1 MKRRKKGN
9 SMEQIR
15 KVSVILPAY
24 NAEKYIENTMES
36 LVNQT
41 LQEIEIIAI
50 NDGSKDKTLEI
61 LREFETNHL
70 NVKVIDKKNEGAWKA
85 RMVGIKEAKGEYI
98 TFIDADDYVEPN
110 FAQELYK
117 SITENKADIA
127 ICGFK
132 RIDGSTGKV
141 LSQEMKYPSNRIIES
156 NMNWEEVIAINT
168 ALWNKLYKTS
178 LLKQIK
184 DLQKPPRILEDM
196 MFLSLIYQKANKI
209 SFIDQYLYNYIVRE
223 GSAMNVLKKEEIQS
237 IQEAMLEIK
246 KQYQAE
252 KEGQEKIEILAS
264 MAFLHFRNFTYAK
277 SLRKQ

>member
-1 MKRRKKGN
+1 
-9 SMEQIR
+9 MEQIR

-24 NAEKYIENTMES
+24 NAEKYIKNTMES

-196 MFLSLIYQKANKI
+196 MFLSLIYQKASKI

-252 KEGQEKIEILAS
+252 KEGQEKIEILGS